1 MIHPEDKANHLW
13 CAFQNRMGLSNKVVM
28 QFDLGSLISATN
40 EVNLDD
46 LAAPFLVFEIEDVI
60 KNMPSD
66 KAPRPDRF
74 NGVFIKKCRHIIK
87 TDIF

>member
-1 MIHPEDKANHLW
+1 LIHLEDKANHLW
-13 CAFQNRMGLSNKVVM
+13 CGFQNRMGLSNKVVM

-66 KAPRPDRF
+66 KAPARR
-74 NGVFIKKCRHIIK
+74 I
-87 TDIF
+87 